1 MKPPHYLANLM
12 KTKLIEIAFHVY
24 GFCLIV
30 VLLAF
35 LFGVGITAR

>member
-1 MKPPHYLANLM
+1 MKD
-12 KTKLIEIAFHVY
+12 KLIEIAFHVY
-24 GFCLIV
+24 GFCLMI